1 VSSPQ
6 KLPIVNFRPV
16 AGIGDPRDWEKLAI
30 ACGFDELLALD
41 DLNLLGASVAET
53 LSQFPDEDLCATV
66 DSFSERQKT
75 ELRQRASK
83 RACSRA
89 YVIKATA

>member
-1 VSSPQ
+1 VSNPQ
-6 KLPIVNFRPV
+6 KLTTVCFRPV
-16 AGIGDPRDWEKLAI
+16 VGTGDPRDWEKLAI
-30 ACGFDELLALD
+30 AAGFDELLASD

-75 ELRQRASK
+75 DLRRRASR
-83 RACSRA
+83 RACSRS
-89 YVIKATA
+89 YLKAQE